1 MFELRETHKTK
12 QLVFINE
19 AGEVAQKV
27 CKTCER
33 LKPAEEF
40 PLNSDGCLRA
50 HCEPCFKEYKRNYDK
65 ANKDRRTVLR
75 HKKRAEK
82 LGLPDNFTEEELS
95 ELKAFAAGRC
105 MISGEEEVELQV
117 DHVQAVSKGWL
128 GNMKGNLILV
138 SEKVNHTKGTMSI
151 FEFIKSER
159 SNGLIDREQLERTF
173 KYLAQANDMSFAEYI
188 DFLKLAEE
196 LARRNKEYWR

>member
-33 LKPAEEF
+33 LKLAEEF

-50 HCEPCFKEYKRNYDK
+50 HCQPCYKEYKRKYDK

-75 HKKRAEK
+75 HRKRAEK

-105 MISGEEEVELQV
+105 MISGQEVELQV
-117 DHVQAVSKGWL
+117 DHFQAVSKSWL
-128 GNMKGNLILV
+128 GSTKGNLILV
-138 SEKVNHTKGTMSI
+138 SAEVNKAKGTMSI
-151 FEFIKSER
+151 FEFVQSER
-159 SNGLIDREQLERTF
+159 SNGLIDKEQLERAIH
-173 KYLAQANDMSFAEYI
+173 YLAQANEMSFPEYVE
-188 DFLKLAEE
+188 FLRLVEE
-196 LARRNKEYWR
+196 LAKKNKEYWR